1 MLKEHEASIVHKN
14 QEMLHKQKQSI
25 LQLIS
30 CNNSLTNQRLDS
42 LSMDINDLEE
52 NLEFSQNEY
61 DDKLKNM
68 GDKLKEGEIH
78 LMKEALHVIQITK
91 PSCAIET
98 DVKLAD
104 LEIRCRCNNP
114 RFEKIKEHK

>member
-1 MLKEHEASIVHKN
+1 M
-14 QEMLHKQKQSI
+14 
-25 LQLIS
+25 
-30 CNNSLTNQRLDS
+30 TNQRLDS